1 MNIEKIKKYYLRQLG
16 ISFFIAVIGIN
27 ILGFLN
33 KIDDYS
39 ENRLLLLSLVGGA
52 IFMIGN
58 AIINCLNFIF
68 NRKKN
73 IFLSFFLPI
82 IIWIIILAFNIMEL
96 FDGNGIKIENV
107 IMILV
112 LTEPIIYNLTLKKA
126 VANTVYN

>member
-1 MNIEKIKKYYLRQLG
+1 M
-16 ISFFIAVIGIN
+16 IAVIGIN

-33 KIDDYS
+33 KIDHYS
-39 ENRLLLLSLVGGA
+39 ENRLILLSLVGGA

-107 IMILV
+107 IMILI
-112 LTEPIIYNLTLKKA
+112 LTEPIIYNLILKKA
-126 VANTVYN
+126 VANIGNRCTSPYFYKNDLF

>member
-1 MNIEKIKKYYLRQLG
+1 
-16 ISFFIAVIGIN
+16 
-27 ILGFLN
+27 
-33 KIDDYS
+33 
-39 ENRLLLLSLVGGA
+39 
-52 IFMIGN
+52 MIGN

-107 IMILV
+107 IMILI
-112 LTEPIIYNLTLKKA
+112 LTEPIIYNLILKKA
-126 VANTVYN
+126 VANIGNRCTSPYFYKNDLF

>member
-16 ISFFIAVIGIN
+16 ISFLIAVIGIN

-33 KIDDYS
+33 KIDNYA
-39 ENRLLLLSLVGGA
+39 ENRLILLSLVGGA

-68 NRKKN
+68 NRNKN
-73 IFLSFFLPI
+73 IFLSFILPI
-82 IIWIIILAFNIMEL
+82 FIWIIILTFNIMEL
-96 FDGNGIKIENV
+96 FDGNGIKIENL
-107 IMILV
+107 IMVLV

-126 VANTVYN
+126 VANNV